1 MKTIRIL
8 LAEDHTIVRKGI
20 RAMLELDSS
29 LIVIGE
35 AKDGRQAIS
44 LAVTYEP
51 DVILMD
57 IAMPKLNGLEATRQ
71 LLKILPI
78 TKVIILSAYDDDN
91 YVTKA
96 IACGAVGYMLKQSS
110 LEDLCRAIRDVMLG
124 KIFFSHKIAVR
135 LQQFNMDQNTT
146 MKTLITHAAP
156 LTARESEVLQLVAEG
171 SANKQIAS
179 VLSISVKTVEKHRTS
194 LMKKLNI
201 HDIAS
206 LTRYAISEG
215 MVESCTQQD
224 HTHSDSHEIR

>member
-1 MKTIRIL
+1 MKPIRIL

-20 RAMLELDSS
+20 RAMLELDPC
-29 LIVIGE
+29 LIVLGE
-35 AKDGRQAIS
+35 AKDGRQAIN
-44 LAVTYEP
+44 LAVTHQP

-71 LLKILPI
+71 LLKILPR

-91 YVTKA
+91 YVSKA
-96 IACGAVGYMLKQSS
+96 IDSGAVGYMLKQSS
-110 LEDLCRAIRDVMLG
+110 LDDLCRAIRSVMQG

-135 LQQFNMDQNTT
+135 LQQLNMEKNTT

-156 LTARESEVLQLVAEG
+156 LTARESELLQLIAEG
-171 SANKQIAS
+171 NANKQIAS

-215 MVESCTQQD
+215 VVESCSQQS
-224 HTHSDSHEIR
+224 HTHLGSRDTK